1 MGALLVFVCLAVA
14 SASNIRGQEPELKDE
29 VAQARAAETGA
40 AAAAPAETKSE
51 SHEDSTG
58 SADTAD
64 DEASRESAK
73 ENAAAAD
80 ESKAHKAAEE
90 MIANSEKRWG
100 EVKENCATEQKETT
114 DWIENPVVNV
124 EKMTKRRLAAEHK
137 LLKALESRVAG
148 LRNFIK
154 RIKLTR
160 KRLRKRIIAVNSL
173 FKLKFDEN
181 MANVHAATTVLADI
195 GHLKLAPYNPK
206 LNKIKQ
212 FKSFETDTTSLIQ
225 STEAAL
231 KREGNCADKDECSGA
246 TKLAFQAYRKGLE
259 LNKAMGVNFEKE
271 RKVLGGMRD
280 KIRELL
286 DKKTAKLNKLLAQ
299 IERIKGA
306 MADDDYDAAK
316 KSLGEH
322 LNILGKSCAGMEV
335 FAKGLKSR
343 TTKLLGAME
352 NKGEIPAKA
361 ETVKVD
367 GASSGSSTGSEQQ

>member
-1 MGALLVFVCLAVA
+1 MKLSFVLLALCVA
-14 SASNIRGQEPELKDE
+14 AATAANIRGDGSDLHAE
-29 VAQARAAETGA
+29 VDAARNGAEAASGA
-40 AAAAPAETKSE
+40 AAAASGTSGEPEP
-51 SHEDSTG
+51 
-58 SADTAD
+58 AD
-64 DEASRESAK
+64 DKASRDNQK
-73 ENAAAAD
+73 EAAAAAD
-80 ESKAHKAAEE
+80 ESKAHMAATQ
-90 MIANSEKRWG
+90 MIATSEKRWG
-100 EVKENCATEQKETT
+100 EVSENCATEKKEVTE
-114 DWIENPVVNV
+114 WINNPVVNV
-124 EKMTKRRLAAEHK
+124 EKMTKRRLAAEKK
-137 LLKALESRVAG
+137 LLAALMSRVEG
-148 LRNFIK
+148 LRNFIA

-160 KRLRKRIIAVNSL
+160 KRLRKHIIAVNAL

-181 MANVHAATTVLADI
+181 MGNVGAATGVLADI

-212 FKSFETDTTSLIQ
+212 FKSFGEPASLIQ
-225 STEAAL
+225 ITANAL
-231 KREGNCADKDECSGA
+231 KGKTNCADKDECSGA

-271 RKVLGGMRD
+271 RQVLGGMRD

-316 KSLGEH
+316 KSLGDH
-322 LNILGKSCAGMEV
+322 LTILGKSCAGMEA

-343 TTKLLGAME
+343 TSKLLGAME

-361 ETVKVD
+361 ENVKVD

>member
-1 MGALLVFVCLAVA
+1 MKITALLVFVCLAVA

-40 AAAAPAETKSE
+40 TAAPAHTSE

-58 SADTAD
+58 SADTTD
-64 DEASRESAK
+64 DKASRESAK

-137 LLKALESRVAG
+137 LLKALESRVEG

-160 KRLRKRIIAVNSL
+160 KRLRKRIISVNAL

-181 MANVHAATTVLADI
+181 MANVGAATNVLADI

-212 FKSFETDTTSLIQ
+212 FKSFDADTTSLIQ
-225 STEAAL
+225 STETAL
-231 KREGNCADKDECSGA
+231 KVETCAEKDECSGA
-246 TKLAFQAYRKGLE
+246 TKLAFKAYRKGLE

-271 RKVLGGMRD
+271 RVVLGGMRD
-280 KIRELL
+280 KIRALL

-299 IERIKGA
+299 IERIKAA
-306 MADDDYDAAK
+306 MGDDDYDAAK
-316 KSLGEH
+316 KSLTEH
-322 LNILGKSCAGMEV
+322 LKIVGKSCRGMAA
-335 FAKGLKSR
+335 FANGLKAKANS
-343 TTKLLGAME
+343 LIGAME
-352 NKGEIPAKA
+352 NKGDLPKTEKT
-361 ETVKVD
+361 E
-367 GASSGSSTGSEQQ
+367 EHQ

>member
-1 MGALLVFVCLAVA
+1 MKLSFVLLALCVA
-14 SASNIRGQEPELKDE
+14 AATAANIRGDGSDLHAEVDEARNSAEGAPGAEGAASGTSGEPE
-29 VAQARAAETGA
+29 
-40 AAAAPAETKSE
+40 P
-51 SHEDSTG
+51 
-58 SADTAD
+58 AD
-64 DEASRESAK
+64 DKASRDNQK
-73 ENAAAAD
+73 EAAAAAD
-80 ESKAHKAAEE
+80 ESKAHMAATQ
-90 MIANSEKRWG
+90 MIATSEKRWG
-100 EVKENCATEQKETT
+100 EVSENCAAEKKEVTE
-114 DWIENPVVNV
+114 WINNPVVNV
-124 EKMTKRRLAAEHK
+124 EKMTKRRLGAEKK
-137 LLKALESRVAG
+137 LLAALMSRVEG
-148 LRNFIK
+148 LRNFIA

-160 KRLRKRIIAVNSL
+160 KRLRKHIIAVNAL

-181 MANVHAATTVLADI
+181 MGNVGAATGVLADI

-212 FKSFETDTTSLIQ
+212 FKSFGEPASLIQ
-225 STEAAL
+225 ITANAL
-231 KREGNCADKDECSGA
+231 KGKTNCAEKDECSGA

-316 KSLGEH
+316 KSLGDH
-322 LNILGKSCAGMEV
+322 LAILGKSCAGMGV

-352 NKGEIPAKA
+352 NKGEMPAKA

>member
-1 MGALLVFVCLAVA
+1 MLAAVA
-14 SASNIRGQEPELKDE
+14 EGAASGTSGEPE
-29 VAQARAAETGA
+29 
-40 AAAAPAETKSE
+40 P
-51 SHEDSTG
+51 
-58 SADTAD
+58 AD
-64 DEASRESAK
+64 DKASRDNQK
-73 ENAAAAD
+73 EAAAAAD
-80 ESKAHKAAEE
+80 ESKAHMAATQ
-90 MIANSEKRWG
+90 MIATSEKRWG
-100 EVKENCATEQKETT
+100 DVKNTCDAEKKDVN
-114 DWIENPVVNV
+114 DWINNPVVNV
-124 EKMTKRRLAAEHK
+124 EKMTKRRLAAEKK
-137 LLKALESRVAG
+137 LLAALMSRVEG
-148 LRNFIK
+148 LRNFIA
-154 RIKLTR
+154 RIKVTR
-160 KRLRKRIIAVNSL
+160 KRLRKHIIAVNAL

-181 MANVHAATTVLADI
+181 MGNVGAATGVLADI

-212 FKSFETDTTSLIQ
+212 FKSFGEPASLIQ
-225 STEAAL
+225 ITANAL
-231 KREGNCADKDECSGA
+231 KGKTNCAEKDECSGA

-322 LNILGKSCAGMEV
+322 LTILGKSCAGMEV

>member
-1 MGALLVFVCLAVA
+1 MG
-14 SASNIRGQEPELKDE
+14 GQEPELKDE
-29 VAQARAAETGA
+29 VAQARAAETG

-64 DEASRESAK
+64 DKASRESAK

-124 EKMTKRRLAAEHK
+124 EKMTKRRLAAEKK
-137 LLKALESRVAG
+137 LLAALRSRVEG
-148 LRNFIK
+148 LKNFIK

-160 KRLRKRIIAVNSL
+160 KRLRERIISVNAL

-181 MANVHAATTVLADI
+181 MANVEAATVVLTDI

-206 LNKIKQ
+206 LVKIKN
-212 FKSFETDTTSLIQ
+212 FKCIKCENLALIETTRKAL
-225 STEAAL
+225 AAAS
-231 KREGNCADKDECSGA
+231 ETCAEKDECSGA
-246 TKLAFQAYRKGLE
+246 TKLAFKAYRKGLE

-271 RKVLGGMRD
+271 RKILGGMRD
-280 KIRELL
+280 QIRKLIDQKQE
-286 DKKTAKLNKLLAQ
+286 KLNQLLAQ
-299 IERIKGA
+299 IERIKSA

-316 KSLGEH
+316 KSLTQH
-322 LNILGKSCAGMEV
+322 LQIVGKSCAGMV
-335 FAKGLKSR
+335 SFAKQEKADLEKI
-343 TTKLLGAME
+343 LGAME
-352 NKGEIPAKA
+352 NKGEVRK
-361 ETVKVD
+361 
-367 GASSGSSTGSEQQ
+367 GAH

>member
-1 MGALLVFVCLAVA
+1 MKLSIVLLAICLAVA
-14 SASNIRGQEPELKDE
+14 TASNIRGQEPDIKQE
-29 VAQARAAETGA
+29 VNAAREGAATGA
-40 AAAAPAETKSE
+40 ATGASEPESASGASETDDKSGR
-51 SHEDSTG
+51 DN
-58 SADTAD
+58 
-64 DEASRESAK
+64 AK

-80 ESKAHKAAEE
+80 ESKAHHAASE
-90 MIANSEKRWG
+90 MIATSEKRWG
-100 EVKENCATEQKETT
+100 VVKETCAVEQKETK

-124 EKMTKRRLAAEHK
+124 EKMTKRRLAADRK
-137 LLKALESRVAG
+137 LLAALMSRVEG
-148 LRNFIK
+148 LRNFIA

-160 KRLRKRIIAVNSL
+160 KRLRKHIIAVNAL

-181 MANVHAATTVLADI
+181 MANVGAATGVLADI

-212 FKSFETDTTSLIQ
+212 FKSFEADTTSLLQ
-225 STEAAL
+225 KTESAL
-231 KREGNCADKDECSGA
+231 KGKTNCADKDECSGA

-271 RKVLGGMRD
+271 RAVLGGMRD

-316 KSLGEH
+316 KALGEH
-322 LNILGKSCAGMEV
+322 LKILQKSCNGMKA
-335 FAKGLKSR
+335 FANGLKSK
-343 TTKLLGAME
+343 TDKLIGAMD
-352 NKGEIPAKA
+352 NKGEIPTKQAD
-361 ETVKVD
+361 VKTD
-367 GASSGSSTGSEQQ
+367 GAATGSEQ

>member
-1 MGALLVFVCLAVA
+1 MKITALLVFVCLAVA

-40 AAAAPAETKSE
+40 AAAPAESKSE

-64 DEASRESAK
+64 DKASRESAK

-137 LLKALESRVAG
+137 LLKALESRVEG

-160 KRLRKRIIAVNSL
+160 KRLRKRIISVNAL

-181 MANVHAATTVLADI
+181 MANVGAATNVLADI

-212 FKSFETDTTSLIQ
+212 FKSFDADTTSLIQ
-225 STEAAL
+225 MTETAL
-231 KREGNCADKDECSGA
+231 KVETCAEKDECSGA
-246 TKLAFQAYRKGLE
+246 TKLAFKAYRKGLE

-271 RKVLGGMRD
+271 RVVLGGMRD
-280 KIRELL
+280 KIRALL

-299 IERIKGA
+299 IERIKAA
-306 MADDDYDAAK
+306 MGDDDYDAAK
-316 KSLGEH
+316 KSLTEH
-322 LNILGKSCAGMEV
+322 LKIVGKSCRGMAA
-335 FAKGLKSR
+335 FASGLKAKTNS
-343 TTKLLGAME
+343 LIGAME
-352 NKGEIPAKA
+352 NKGDLPKTEKT
-361 ETVKVD
+361 E
-367 GASSGSSTGSEQQ
+367 EHQ